1 MKIFTKKRYENGKRE
16 IFLFGKK
23 NFLSIMRIN

>member
-16 IFLFGKK
+16 IFLFGK